1 MTALSFD
8 IVVPTVGR
16 PSLNELLRSLG
27 ECSGPQPTL
36 VLIVCDG
43 VDHAAVSLKGVAS
56 WVASR
61 CRVIA
66 TRGRGPAA
74 TRNEGWA
81 ASRAEWV
88 VFLDDDVLPA
98 SDWLARLSADLQSA
112 ASTVA
117 GSQGRI
123 VVPLPSTRP
132 PTDWERNVGGLER
145 ARWATADM
153 AYRRRVLEE
162 LGGFDERFMR
172 AYREDTEFGL
182 RVVRA
187 GYDIVEGSRTVVH
200 PVRPAD
206 RWVSIR
212 LQSGNA
218 DDALMRAL
226 HGRTWRADAGASTGR
241 RSRHLVVAGA
251 ALIAAIGTVFGRRRI
266 AATGA
271 VTWAAGTAEL
281 AWARISPGPR
291 TADEVIAMSLS
302 SAVLPLAATWHW
314 MVGVV
319 RAHRLVKRP
328 RMSLQ

>member
-1 MTALSFD
+1 VTPLSFD

-16 PSLNELLRSLG
+16 PSLNQLLRGLG
-27 ECSGPQPTL
+27 ECRGPQPTR

-43 VDHAAVSLKGVAS
+43 ADPSAVSLEGVAP

-66 TRGRGPAA
+66 TRRRGPAA
-74 TRNEGWA
+74 TRNAGWA
-81 ASRAEWV
+81 ASRAEWI
-88 VFLDDDVLPA
+88 VFLDDDVVPA
-98 SDWLARLSADLQSA
+98 SDWLIHLGADLQSA
-112 ASTVA
+112 ESSVG
-117 GSQGRI
+117 GSQGNI
-123 VVPLPSTRP
+123 EVPLPSTRP
-132 PTDWERNVGGLER
+132 PTDWERNVVGLER

-162 LGGFDERFMR
+162 LGGFDERFVR
-172 AYREDTEFGL
+172 AYREDAEFGL
-182 RVVRA
+182 RVVKS
-187 GYDIVEGSRTVVH
+187 GYDIVEGSRTVIH
-200 PVRPAD
+200 AVRPAD
-206 RWVSIR
+206 RWVSVR

-218 DDALMRAL
+218 DDAMMRAL
-226 HGRTWRADAGASTGR
+226 HGRTWPEDAGAPRGR

-251 ALIAAIGTVFGRRRI
+251 ALVAAIGALLGCRRI

-314 MVGVV
+314 VVGVV

-328 RMSLQ
+328 RMPLQ